1 MVRKSLLGKVWTTSS
16 SLSHSPHALSIWG
29 KSSWGPYLCSVVHCY
44 YPTSL
49 FWIVTTRMC
58 CPNCSEHV
66 LEQNGS
72 KYLQNASDQ
81 SQSIYFSKKFSP
93 PPPLASTWKFPLSPN
108 SKSCMNPWQW
118 DNHFFK
124 FGMEIFQDWHVSS
137 WPPTPNKKFRMKP
150 CQIASLWLAA
160 SLQLTN

>member
-1 MVRKSLLGKVWTTSS
+1 MVRKSLLGEVWTTSS

-66 LEQNGS
+66 LEQNGY
-72 KYLQNASDQ
+72 KYLQNVSDQ
-81 SQSIYFSKKFSP
+81 SQSIYFSKNFSP
-93 PPPLASTWKFPLSPN
+93 LPSPPLASTWKFPLLLTQ
-108 SKSCMNPWQW
+108 NPVWIA
-118 DNHFFK
+118 DNGTMIFLIWYGNFWGSTRFFLPTHPQQKIPYETLSNCKLMTGCK
-124 FGMEIFQDWHVSS
+124 F
-137 WPPTPNKKFRMKP
+137 
-150 CQIASLWLAA
+150 AA
-160 SLQLTN
+160 D

>member
-1 MVRKSLLGKVWTTSS
+1 MVRISLLGGVWTRSS

-29 KSSWGPYLCSVVHCY
+29 KSSWGRYLCSVVHCY
-44 YPTSL
+44 HPTSL
-49 FWIVTTRMC
+49 FWIVTTKIC

-66 LEQNGS
+66 LEQNRY

-81 SQSIYFSKKFSP
+81 FRVSIFQKISP
-93 PPPLASTWKFPLSPN
+93 IPTLASTWKFPPSPN

-118 DNHFFK
+118 DNDLFK
-124 FGMEIFQDWHVSS
+124 FGMEIFQDRYVSS
-137 WPPTPNKKFRMKP
+137 YPPTPNKKSCMKP

-160 SLQLTN
+160 SLQLTD